1 MSLKGT
7 IKNIVL
13 QNEWKSTNGIVY
25 YQEYTIDTAE
35 EGVVIGVLGT
45 KDKSKYKIGDEIEF
59 NYTNTSDKQGNMY
72 KKLIPVN
79 PEQNNFYQNKFK
91 DKQHSRLDNVGMM
104 VGNALSNATVLVA
117 NNVISLDELESIAER
132 ICEISEKLKT
142 KFSN

>member
-13 QNEWKSTNGIVY
+13 QNEWKSTNGVVY

-45 KDKSKYKIGDEIEF
+45 KNKSKYKIGDEIEF

-132 ICEISEKLKT
+132 ICEISERLKT